1 MDSNGALN
9 KSNPE
14 TEGHTIPWA
23 SFYDFSV
30 KLVSFGKDR
39 ELRDEIIKIAGIQ
52 PGESVLDVGCGT
64 GELTLAAKSL
74 TGSTGEVHGLDASLN
89 MIEYARQKAVQKGA
103 DIEFRVGLI
112 ENISFPD
119 NHFDIVL
126 SSLMMHHLPEDL
138 KKKGLAEIFRVLA
151 PAGRL
156 LVVDIESTP
165 GGSLVQRLSELI
177 IQVHGGHGR
186 MQEAVKK
193 LAPFAGEAGFV
204 NVETGRIN
212 RQFSFMKGEKP
223 GTAG

>member
-1 MDSNGALN
+1 MDSKREPNH
-9 KSNPE
+9 SQPE

-39 ELRDEIIKIAGIQ
+39 ELREEIIKIAGIR
-52 PGESVLDVGCGT
+52 PGERVLDVGCGT
-64 GELTLAAKSL
+64 GELVLAAKSS
-74 TGSTGEVHGLDASLN
+74 TGSTGVVQGIDASIN
-89 MIEYARQKAVQKGA
+89 MIEYARQKAEQKGA
-103 DIEFRVGLI
+103 DVEFRVGLI

-119 NHFDIVL
+119 NYFDIVL

-151 PAGRL
+151 LGGRL

-177 IQVHGGHGR
+177 IQVHGGHQR
-186 MQEAVKK
+186 MQGAVKK
-193 LAPFAGEAGFV
+193 LAPFADEAGFV
-204 NVETGRIN
+204 KVETGKIN

-223 GTAG
+223 EAA